1 MSLQEGRPR
10 KAPSRANSVLAMS
23 GAHSPTP
30 GEPDIG
36 GLDSPFQVA
45 PALSSSAATT
55 TLTFFALPYPAAGLA
70 H

>member
-1 MSLQEGRPR
+1 MSLQEGLLRT
-10 KAPSRANSVLAMS
+10 ASFRASSVLAMS
-23 GAHSPTP
+23 EAHAPAP

-45 PALSSSAATT
+45 PALSPSAATT
-55 TLTFFALPYPAAGLA
+55 TLAFFALPYPGARLA